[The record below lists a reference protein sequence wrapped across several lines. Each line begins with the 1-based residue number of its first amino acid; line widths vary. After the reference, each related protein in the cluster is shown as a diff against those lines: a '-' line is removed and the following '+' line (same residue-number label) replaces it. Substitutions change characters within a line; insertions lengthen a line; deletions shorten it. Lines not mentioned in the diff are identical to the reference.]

1 MNDIS
6 DSGSKTT
13 NDLPADLEAAEREA
27 LRLLGGH
34 ARDPLTRMAILFDLH
49 VRRLAYRIAA
59 RLRSGK
65 V

>member
-1 MNDIS
+1 MNDIP
-6 DSGSKTT
+6 DSGSRTT
-13 NDLPADLEAAEREA
+13 NALPADLEAAEREA

-59 RLRSGK
+59 RLTSGK